1 MDTCKQIQSKG
12 AGDMRL
18 LVLGA
23 GGIGGYFGG
32 RLLQAGANVTFLV
45 REKRREQ
52 LRSQGLRIE
61 SPYGNATLQ
70 VEAKLQSG
78 VEPNYDLVLL
88 TCKAYDLASAIETIE
103 PAVSGST
110 AILPLLNGVAHIDTL
125 NARFGSKNVLG
136 GTAKIQVT
144 LTPESVV
151 RQLNDWQTITFGEQ
165 DGSESP
171 RVRELKSLL
180 DRTGVET
187 KLSQNIMR
195 ELWLKLVHLSTVAG
209 MTCLM
214 RANLGEI
221 IRTPEGAALLK
232 SFFETNIRIASSAGH
247 APDEAFLRSYYGLFS
262 DRESPY
268 EASML
273 RDIEKG
279 GSIEGEHI
287 LGFMLR
293 KCREA
298 GVEDTL
304 HRIAYTHAKAYEER
318 RAANRLP
325 QRAAVS
331 A

>member
-1 MDTCKQIQSKG
+1 M
-12 AGDMRL
+12 
-18 LVLGA
+18 
-23 GGIGGYFGG
+23 
-32 RLLQAGANVTFLV
+32 
-45 REKRREQ
+45 
-52 LRSQGLRIE
+52 
-61 SPYGNATLQ
+61 
-70 VEAKLQSG
+70 EA
-78 VEPNYDLVLL
+78 
-88 TCKAYDLASAIETIE
+88 
-103 PAVSGST
+103 
-110 AILPLLNGVAHIDTL
+110 
-125 NARFGSKNVLG
+125 
-136 GTAKIQVT
+136 
-144 LTPESVV
+144 
-151 RQLNDWQTITFGEQ
+151 
-165 DGSESP
+165 
-171 RVRELKSLL
+171 
-180 DRTGVET
+180 
-187 KLSQNIMR
+187 KLSQNVMR

-221 IRTPEGAALLK
+221 IRTPEGPALLK
-232 SFFETNIRIASSAGH
+232 SFFEANVQIASSAGH
-247 APDEAFLRSYYGLFS
+247 APDEDFLRSYYDLFS

-304 HRIAYTHAKAYEER
+304 HRIAYTHAKAYDER

-325 QRAAVS
+325 QRAAAS

>member
-1 MDTCKQIQSKG
+1 MKI
-12 AGDMRL
+12 

-23 GGIGGYFGG
+23 GGVGGYFGG
-32 RLLQAGANVTFLV
+32 RLAEAGADVTFLV

-61 SPYGNATLQ
+61 SPYGNATLR
-70 VEAKLQSG
+70 VEARLQSEI
-78 VEPNYDLVLL
+78 EPAYDLVLL
-88 TCKAYDLASAIETIE
+88 TCKAYDLPSALEAVT
-103 PAVSGST
+103 PAMANSA
-110 AILPLLNGVAHIDTL
+110 AILPLLNGIAHLEAL
-125 NARFGSKNVLG
+125 NARFGPKRVLG
-136 GTAKIQVT
+136 GTARIQVT
-144 LTPESVV
+144 LTADGVV

-165 DGSESP
+165 DGSESS
-171 RVRELKSLL
+171 RVLALKALF
-180 DRTGVET
+180 DRTRVEARI
-187 KLSQNIMR
+187 SRDIVR

-221 IRTPEGAALLK
+221 VRTPDGAELLRA
-232 SFFETNIRIASSAGH
+232 FFERNVRIASWAGY
-247 APDEAFLRSYYGLFS
+247 APDEAFIRTYSELFS
-262 DRESPY
+262 QRDSQY

-279 GSIEGEHI
+279 GPIEADHI

-304 HRIAYTHAKAYEER
+304 HRVAYAHVKAYEER
-318 RAANRLP
+318 RSANRLP
-325 QRAAVS
+325 RYAS
-331 A
+331 AGV